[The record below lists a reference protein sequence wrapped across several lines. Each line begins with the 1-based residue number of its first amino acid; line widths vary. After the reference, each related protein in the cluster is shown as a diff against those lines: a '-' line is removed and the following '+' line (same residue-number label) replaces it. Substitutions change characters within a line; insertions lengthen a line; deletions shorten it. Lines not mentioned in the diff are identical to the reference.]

1 MDKTHMQLHPPE
13 PVEKI
18 IFTLSKAGFKT
29 FFVGGAIRD
38 LLQGKSP
45 ADYDIVT
52 NCPLSTLQ
60 TIFRKENPK
69 IAGKT
74 FPVLLINGVEVAPPR
89 FQDLEKPFPVTDLGA
104 RDFTINS
111 MAMDPVTGRII
122 DPFNGG
128 NDLKNSVIRFTRN
141 PARRIEEDP
150 LRMVRACRFKAA
162 IDGRFSG
169 DTLQAIQKNATLIT
183 TASAPERLRIEIMKA
198 MSVPRPSSFFWGLR
212 EANLLQ
218 YLLPC
223 LDRCVDLDGGPH
235 HGETVF
241 EHCLMVGDALSPRDP
256 LLRLAGF
263 LHDAGKFDAACMENN
278 ILTFKGHETM
288 KTAILKDLESLRFS
302 TRELAFVDAMVSVHM
317 RPLTEESSPKAV
329 RRLLAFLAAHHVSF
343 QDFMRMRIADK
354 GANLA
359 KKPYTLS
366 EIKIR
371 LKKIY
376 DAQSAHQHQKF
387 TKSSLAINGN
397 DIMALLDCAPGRE
410 IGLILDYLFERV
422 LDDPSL
428 NTVDKL
434 KGLILDFY

>member
-1 MDKTHMQLHPPE
+1 MDKTSTQLHPPA

-18 IFTLSKAGFKT
+18 IFTLSHAGFKT

-38 LLQGKSP
+38 LLLNKSP
-45 ADYDIVT
+45 ADYDIVS

-60 TIFRKENPK
+60 TLFQKENTK

-74 FPVLLINGVEVAPPR
+74 FPVLLINNVEVAPPR
-89 FQDLEKPFPVTDLGA
+89 SQDHGHPFPETDLGA

-111 MAMDPVTGRII
+111 MAMDPSSGRII
-122 DPFNGG
+122 DPFNGKK
-128 NDLKNSVIRFTRN
+128 DLENRVIRFTRN
-141 PARRIEEDP
+141 PSQRIEEDP

-162 IDGRFSG
+162 IGGRFSC
-169 DTLQAIQKNATLIT
+169 DTLQAIKKNAALIT
-183 TASAPERLRIEIMKA
+183 TASAPERLRLEIMKA
-198 MSVPRPSSFFWGLR
+198 MSIPQPSAFFWGLR
-212 EANLLQ
+212 ELDLLQ

-223 LDRCVDLDGGPH
+223 LDQCVELDGGPH

-256 LLRLAGF
+256 LMRLAGF
-263 LHDAGKFDAACMENN
+263 LHDAGKFDAACIENN
-278 ILTFKGHETM
+278 LLTFKGHETM
-288 KTAILKDLESLRFS
+288 KKAILKDLENLRFS

-329 RRLLAFLAAHHVSF
+329 RRLLAFLAAHHVSHRN
-343 QDFMRMRIADK
+343 FMRMRIADK
-354 GANLA
+354 AANRA
-359 KKPYTLS
+359 KRPYTLS
-366 EIKIR
+366 EIKLR

-376 DAQSAHQHQKF
+376 DAQTAHQHRKF

-397 DIMALLDCAPGRE
+397 DIMTLLDRAPGKE
-410 IGLILDYLFERV
+410 IGSILDHLFERV

-434 KGLILDFY
+434 KGLVLQQ

>member
-1 MDKTHMQLHPPE
+1 MQLHPPA

-18 IFTLSKAGFKT
+18 ISTLSHAGFKT

-38 LLQGKSP
+38 LLLGKSP

-60 TIFRKENPK
+60 TLFRKERSK

-74 FPVLLINGVEVAPPR
+74 FPVLLINDVEVAPPR
-89 FQDLEKPFPVTDLGA
+89 SQDHGHPFPETDLGA

-111 MAMDPVTGRII
+111 MAMDPSSGRII
-122 DPFNGG
+122 DPFNGKK
-128 NDLKNSVIRFTRN
+128 DLENRVIRFTRN
-141 PARRIEEDP
+141 PAQRIEEDP

-162 IDGRFSG
+162 IGGCFSG
-169 DTLQAIQKNATLIT
+169 ETLQAIKKNAALIT
-183 TASAPERLRIEIMKA
+183 TESAPERLRLEIMKA
-198 MSVPRPSSFFWGLR
+198 MSIPRPSSFFWGLR
-212 EANLLQ
+212 EADLLQ

-223 LDRCVDLDGGPH
+223 LDRCVALDGGPH

-241 EHCLMVGDALSPRDP
+241 EHCLMVGDALSLQYP

-278 ILTFKGHETM
+278 LLTFKGHETM
-288 KTAILKDLESLRFS
+288 KKAILSDLENLRFS
-302 TRELAFVDAMVSVHM
+302 TRERAFVDAMVSVHM

-329 RRLLAFLAAHHVSF
+329 RRLLAFLAEHQVSH
-343 QDFMRMRIADK
+343 QNFMRMRIADK
-354 GANLA
+354 SANRA
-359 KKPYTLS
+359 KKPYILS
-366 EIKIR
+366 EIKSR

-376 DAQSAHQHQKF
+376 DAQTAHQHRKF
-387 TKSSLAINGN
+387 TKNSLAINGN

-410 IGLILDYLFERV
+410 IGSILDHLFERV

-434 KGLILDFY
+434 KGLVLDFI

>member
-1 MDKTHMQLHPPE
+1 MDNKSMQLAPPT
-13 PVEKI
+13 PVKKI
-18 IFTLSKAGFKT
+18 ISTLSHTGFKA

-38 LLQGKSP
+38 LLLGKSP

-60 TIFRKENPK
+60 TIFQKEHSK

-74 FPVLLINGVEVAPPR
+74 FPVLLINDVEVAPPR
-89 FQDLEKPFPVTDLGA
+89 SQNLGNPFPETDLGA

-111 MAMDPVTGRII
+111 MAMDPSSGRII
-122 DPFNGG
+122 DPFNGKK
-128 NDLKNSVIRFTRN
+128 DLKNRVIRFTRN
-141 PARRIEEDP
+141 PAQRIEEDP

-162 IDGRFSG
+162 IEGRFST
-169 DTLQAIQKNATLIT
+169 DTLQAIKNNAALIT
-183 TASAPERLRIEIMKA
+183 TASAPERLRLEIMKA
-198 MSVPRPSSFFWGLR
+198 MSIPRPSSFFWGLR
-212 EANLLQ
+212 EAGLLQ

-223 LDRCVDLDGGPH
+223 LDRCVELDGGPH

-241 EHCLMVGDALSPRDP
+241 EHCLMVGDALSPQDP

-278 ILTFKGHETM
+278 RLTFKGHETM
-288 KTAILKDLESLRFS
+288 KKAILKDLENLRFS

-329 RRLLAFLAAHHVSF
+329 RRLLAFLAAHHVSHRN
-343 QDFMRMRIADK
+343 FMRMRIADK
-354 GANLA
+354 AANRA
-359 KKPYTLS
+359 KRPYTIS
-366 EIKIR
+366 EIKAR

-376 DAQSAHQHQKF
+376 DAQTAHQHRQF
-387 TKSSLAINGN
+387 TTSSLAINGN
-397 DIMALLDCAPGRE
+397 DIMAFLDCAPGRK
-410 IGLILDYLFERV
+410 IGSILDHLFERV

-428 NTVDKL
+428 NTVEKL
-434 KGLILDFY
+434 KELTLDFI

>member
-1 MDKTHMQLHPPE
+1 MQLHPPA

-18 IFTLSKAGFKT
+18 ISTLSHDGFKS

-38 LLQGKSP
+38 VLLGKSP
-45 ADYDIVT
+45 ADYDILT

-60 TIFRKENPK
+60 TIFQKERSK

-74 FPVLLINGVEVAPPR
+74 FPVLLINDVEVAPPR
-89 FQDLEKPFPVTDLGA
+89 SQNHGDSFPETDLGA

-111 MAMDPVTGRII
+111 MAMDPVSGQIL
-122 DPFNGG
+122 DPFNGKK
-128 NDLKNSVIRFTRN
+128 DLENKVIRFTRN
-141 PARRIEEDP
+141 SAQRIEEDP

-162 IDGRFSG
+162 IGGHFSA
-169 DTLQAIQKNATLIT
+169 DTLQAIQKNAALIT
-183 TASAPERLRIEIMKA
+183 AESAPERLRLEIMKA
-198 MSVPRPSSFFWGLR
+198 MSLPRPSAFFWALR
-212 EANLLQ
+212 ETNLLQ

-223 LDRCVDLDGGPH
+223 LDRCVGLDGGPH

-278 ILTFKGHETM
+278 LLTFKGHETM
-288 KTAILKDLESLRFS
+288 KKVILKDLETMRFS

-329 RRLLAFLAAHHVSF
+329 RRLLAFLAAHHVSHRN
-343 QDFMRMRIADK
+343 FMRMRIADK
-354 GANLA
+354 AANRA
-359 KKPYTLS
+359 KRPYTLS

-376 DAQSAHQHQKF
+376 DAQSAHHHRKF
-387 TKSSLAINGN
+387 TKNSLAINGN
-397 DIMALLDCAPGRE
+397 DIMALLECAPGRE
-410 IGLILDYLFERV
+410 IGSILDHLFERV

-434 KGLILDFY
+434 KKLVLDFI

>member
-1 MDKTHMQLHPPE
+1 MQLHPPA

-18 IFTLSKAGFKT
+18 IFTLSHAGFKA

-38 LLQGKSP
+38 LLLGKSP

-60 TIFRKENPK
+60 TIFHKENTK

-74 FPVLLINGVEVAPPR
+74 FPVLLVNDVEVAPPR
-89 FQDLEKPFPVTDLGA
+89 SHDLGAPFPETDLGA

-111 MAMDPVTGRII
+111 MAMDPVSGHII
-122 DPFNGG
+122 DPFNGKK
-128 NDLKNSVIRFTRN
+128 DLENRIIRFTRN
-141 PARRIEEDP
+141 PAQRIEEDP

-162 IDGRFSG
+162 IGGRFST
-169 DTLQAIQKNATLIT
+169 DTLQAIKKNAALIST
-183 TASAPERLRIEIMKA
+183 ESAPERLRLEIMKA
-198 MSVPRPSSFFWGLR
+198 MSIPQPSAFLWGLR
-212 EANLLQ
+212 EADLLQ

-223 LDRCVDLDGGPH
+223 LDRCVELDGGPH

-278 ILTFKGHETM
+278 LLSFKGHETM
-288 KTAILKDLESLRFS
+288 KDAILRDLETLRFS
-302 TRELAFVDAMVSVHM
+302 TREQAFVDAMVSVHM

-329 RRLLAFLAAHHVSF
+329 RRLLAFLAAHHVSH
-343 QDFMRMRIADK
+343 QNFMRMRIADK
-354 GANLA
+354 GANRA
-359 KKPYTLS
+359 KSPYTLS
-366 EIKIR
+366 EIKAR

-376 DAQSAHQHQKF
+376 GAQAEHQHRKF
-387 TKSSLAINGN
+387 TKNSLAINGN
-397 DIMALLDCAPGRE
+397 DIMALLNCAPGQE
-410 IGLILDYLFERV
+410 IGSILDHLFEQV

-428 NTVDKL
+428 NTVDNL
-434 KGLILDFY
+434 KKRVLDFI